1 MLEALKDYV
10 RELWEETRNI
20 PKAGSKRGTL
30 DQPWILD
37 LGRRQSI
44 ALKTTSFHVSLKLV
58 VLGQIFGKNPQ
69 HSYLLAFCA
78 TKFPKSYKPSECL

>member
-1 MLEALKDYV
+1 MLEDYV
-10 RELWEETRNI
+10 RELREETRNI

-37 LGRRQSI
+37 LGRRLSI
-44 ALKTTSFHVSLKLV
+44 ALKTTSFHFSLKLV
-58 VLGQIFGKNPQ
+58 VLGQIFGQNPQ

>member
-37 LGRRQSI
+37 LGRRLSI
-44 ALKTTSFHVSLKLV
+44 TLKTTSFHFSLKLV
-58 VLGQIFGKNPQ
+58 V
-69 HSYLLAFCA
+69 
-78 TKFPKSYKPSECL
+78 

>member
-10 RELWEETRNI
+10 RELWEETRHI

-30 DQPWILD
+30 DQPWIL
-37 LGRRQSI
+37 GRRLSI
-44 ALKTTSFHVSLKLV
+44 TLKTTSFHFSLKLV
-58 VLGQIFGKNPQ
+58 VLGQIFGQNPQ

>member
-10 RELWEETRNI
+10 RELWEEIFPN
-20 PKAGSKRGTL
+20 AGL
-30 DQPWILD
+30 WINPGSGPPAVHRVENNFFSFFTQIGG
-37 LGRRQSI
+37 LG
-44 ALKTTSFHVSLKLV
+44 KNF
-58 VLGQIFGKNPQ
+58 GQNPQ